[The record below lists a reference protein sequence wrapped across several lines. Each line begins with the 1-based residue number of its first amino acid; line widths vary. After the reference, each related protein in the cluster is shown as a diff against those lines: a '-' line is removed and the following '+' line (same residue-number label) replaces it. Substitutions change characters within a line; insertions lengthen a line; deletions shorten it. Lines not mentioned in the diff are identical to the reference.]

1 VFLGLRWNPD
11 DPSGN
16 LTGGECIP
24 EGKTVGENMVSF
36 HVLSFSS
43 FLFSSLIALCL
54 KQTIRIVDNN
64 SSHGTSTGRRTGSNE
79 SSHHPDG
86 GIHLFRDWNDKELP
100 RIIEKVNKGLLRA
113 GIMASAVSSVFGCG
127 FLMLALVNV
136 VQIKLG
142 RLGCSGATAAAVV
155 PLVILVPVAMLIYI
169 SIVFYAFTRSKPQ
182 RS

>member
-1 VFLGLRWNPD
+1 MCR
-11 DPSGN
+11 
-16 LTGGECIP
+16 
-24 EGKTVGENMVSF
+24 
-36 HVLSFSS
+36 
-43 FLFSSLIALCL
+43 
-54 KQTIRIVDNN
+54 
-64 SSHGTSTGRRTGSNE
+64 
-79 SSHHPDG
+79 
-86 GIHLFRDWNDKELP
+86 NDKELP